1 MADDVTASVDLE
13 ANLTKSEALAAA
25 LAEDDG
31 SDVDLNSMFGDDSE
45 DGGADSEKLGKRE
58 IRQSLG
64 KRQAAEVDDEEDE
77 IGEVE
82 DPLAEAE
89 ETEEEPPADDFA
101 EQLRQR
107 AAQAGL
113 DISKYPDP
121 DTFLKSYAHL
131 SSKIGEREQ
140 LAEYGRQLLE
150 QPEAVLEHLMNHLG
164 KKAAK
169 AEEAPPPKVDPTPE
183 WKEEWL
189 DLLGPD
195 GQPKEGADPKV
206 IRKIAVFSEWA
217 QKKQREF
224 LLDPSK
230 MLKPSLIPDVETT
243 IQKRVEEA
251 LRKYDQERNQ
261 REQITGA
268 VAQELAVA
276 RQYMSEDAPWV
287 FKNGKDPSGGLTQAG
302 EVYKKW
308 VDAYETKGPN
318 GQLRIPDLATRREA
332 AKAKAFEELTAMAR
346 KQPTPKA
353 DAAKAALAKKTSR
366 SGKPSA
372 FPKGVPLE
380 KALEMELM
388 KLIR

>member
-169 AEEAPPPKVDPTPE
+169 AEESPPPKVDPTPE

-287 FKNGKDPSGGLTQAG
+287 FKNGRDPSGGLTQAG

-332 AKAKAFEELTAMAR
+332 AKAKAFEELTALAR

>member
-261 REQITGA
+261 REQYTGA

-287 FKNGKDPSGGLTQAG
+287 FKNGKDPSGGLTREG

-332 AKAKAFEELTAMAR
+332 AKAKAFEELTALAR
-346 KQPTPKA
+346 RQQTPKA
-353 DAAKAALAKKTSR
+353 DAAKTSLAKKTSR